1 MSASFNVCWLSFP
14 RSWNTGT
21 VTESYVHQ
29 PYCVWKALLLGALN
43 HLWNFCVLVYPF
55 FGKDPW
61 AWVGR
66 VWYKCPTYG
75 WALRGL
81 LFSAHWPAGR
91 SCLCANCQL
100 PSTAERSFS
109 GDTWEKFWCYDSH
122 SKKSPAV
129 ISVPCPFSWIN
140 GIGFSPRAWDLLTTG
155 SWSC

>member
-1 MSASFNVCWLSFP
+1 MCFDLTHSPSPSVPPISTLCILPSLHTQLRGCYFPMESNVCYSANWDWRLPWFVISLPGVTSLKKTPTPPLPAAAKCQQRISQWSGFMSASFNVCWLSFP

-66 VWYKCPTYG
+66 V
-75 WALRGL
+75 
-81 LFSAHWPAGR
+81 
-91 SCLCANCQL
+91 
-100 PSTAERSFS
+100 
-109 GDTWEKFWCYDSH
+109 
-122 SKKSPAV
+122 
-129 ISVPCPFSWIN
+129 
-140 GIGFSPRAWDLLTTG
+140 
-155 SWSC
+155 